1 MSGPR
6 NRPVPSDAAGA
17 SSPAARAGAP
27 DLAPPADGLVVA
39 ARGIHRVY
47 EVGEEKVHALRG
59 VDLDIRRG
67 EYLAIIGPSGSGKS
81 TLMHIIGC
89 LDSPTEGTVAIDGVQ
104 VADMDETR
112 LARIR
117 NERIGFVFQAFN
129 LLARESI
136 LENVALPLQYAGV
149 NRRERIERARAEL
162 ESVGLG
168 DRLGHRPSQLSGG
181 QRQRAAIA
189 RALVTRPAIL
199 LADEPTGALDTKT
212 GDAVL
217 ALFEEI
223 HGRGTTII
231 VVTHDPD
238 VAARCRR
245 TVRIRDGLV
254 EEVA

>member
-1 MSGPR
+1 VSDSLKRGVAPYGEPAYRDSGP
-6 NRPVPSDAAGA
+6 D
-17 SSPAARAGAP
+17 
-27 DLAPPADGLVVA
+27 LVVA

-59 VDLDIRRG
+59 VDLEIRRG

-117 NERIGFVFQAFN
+117 NRRIGFVFQAFN
-129 LLARESI
+129 LLTRESI

-149 NRRERIERARAEL
+149 SRRERIERARAEL
-162 ESVGLG
+162 EAVGLG
-168 DRLGHRPSQLSGG
+168 DRLGHRPNQLSGG

-189 RALVTRPAIL
+189 RALVTGPAIL

-217 ALFEEI
+217 ELFERI
-223 HGRGTTII
+223 HARGTTII

-238 VAARCRR
+238 VAARCHR

-254 EEVA
+254 EGVA